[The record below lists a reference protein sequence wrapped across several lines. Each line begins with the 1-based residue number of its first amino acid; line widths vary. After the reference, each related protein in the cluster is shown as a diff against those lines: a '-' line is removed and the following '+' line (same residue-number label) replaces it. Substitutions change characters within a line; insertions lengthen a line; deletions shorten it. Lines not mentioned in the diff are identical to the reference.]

1 MGQRLN
7 PISLRLNNNRL
18 ADSKWFSR
26 KNYGELISEDF
37 YFRFYIENFLR
48 NLLIPLHRIV
58 IKRNYDQVDL
68 FVYLLENKHLRRK
81 NFNFRK
87 YYAKN
92 SNKELDSQIKHSI
105 RFGSKIKRQD
115 AFLNYM
121 FYRWYNF
128 GPRDSSLM
136 SRQIENFDKPFVHE
150 QFLEKSSSEKGFSKN
165 PSKRFFKK
173 KLFRNFR
180 KSKQSL
186 QFLQKLLLNFFKK
199 NFLIK
204 NLNFHF
210 VNLEKNSTSLNSYVL
225 VHKPKPK
232 NNIKNSLLFAKN
244 YFKLYTLK
252 SSFHRDSIYLDKNIF
267 SLNYFNRVKDGELNL
282 VPFTNL
288 DNTDFG
294 NAFIS
299 LNDKKDGNILEQEGV
314 HLYENSLNNFY
325 KRKVLFSGNNDTNI
339 IRFDEEYFREI
350 FKTLYLLRLVK
361 NISSNKWKNLF
372 QTVIK
377 RNSLESLSNLFGL
390 IKKNR
395 LVFEYKSIMDDSPR
409 EKNLDLGFISI
420 NRPLTKN
427 STNYAMNVRDF
438 FRVPNYLKMFTHVL
452 QISLLYQSA
461 SLLGSSF
468 SYIIEK
474 NFNEE
479 KGRRHRN
486 ILRFL
491 KSNFYRCMQNYQK
504 MSISNHYMNSFT
516 ELNGGLNNTGSKFK
530 VNNSH
535 FNNKLGLLFILK
547 GKFRRDGK
555 KQIKK
560 YKFNLPMRM
569 QKKTSLVDYFHTFIF
584 TRFGILSFKIW
595 LYTPS
600 VHVNSGYK
608 KLYQLYNFK
617 KYNLNERL
625 HLLAK

>member
-26 KNYGELISEDF
+26 KNSGELISEDF

-58 IKRNYDQVDL
+58 IKRNYDQVDI

-87 YYAKN
+87 YYFKN
-92 SNKELDSQIKHSI
+92 LNKDLDNQIKHSI

-115 AFLNYM
+115 SFLNFM
-121 FYRWYNF
+121 FNQWYNF

-136 SRQIENFDKPFVHE
+136 SRQRENFDKPLIHE
-150 QFLEKSSSEKGFSKN
+150 QFLNKTSKERKIFKN
-165 PSKRFFKK
+165 SNKRSFKK
-173 KLFRNFR
+173 KLFKNFR

-186 QFLQKLLLNFFKK
+186 KFLEKLLFNFFKK
-199 NFLIK
+199 NFLIN

-210 VNLEKNSTSLNSYVL
+210 INLEKHGTSLNSYIL
-225 VHKPKPK
+225 IEKPRAKDH
-232 NNIKNSLLFAKN
+232 IKDIYSFAKN

-252 SSFHRDSIYLDKNIF
+252 SNFYQDITCLDKNIF
-267 SLNYFNRVKDGELNL
+267 SLNYFNKKNDKELNF
-282 VPFTNL
+282 VSGIDTSNL
-288 DNTDFG
+288 YFK
-294 NAFIS
+294 NAFI
-299 LNDKKDGNILEQEGV
+299 LLDNQKDRNIFKQGGI
-314 HLYENSLNNFY
+314 HLYKNSLNNFY
-325 KRKVLFSGNNDTNI
+325 RCKVLFNEHDDLNI
-339 IRFDEEYFREI
+339 IRMDHEYFKQILEI
-350 FKTLYLLRLVK
+350 LNLFRSIK
-361 NISSNKWKNLF
+361 NISSNKLKISLQKF
-372 QTVIK
+372 LK
-377 RNSLESLSNLFGL
+377 RNSLESLSNFLKL
-390 IKKNR
+390 IQNKRIILEYNEALNKN
-395 LVFEYKSIMDDSPR
+395 SNNN
-409 EKNLDLGFISI
+409 NLNVGYLSI
-420 NRPLTKN
+420 NKSLTKN
-427 STNYAMNVRDF
+427 SLNYATNIRDF

-468 SYIIEK
+468 CYIIEK

-479 KGRRHRN
+479 KGRRHKN

-504 MSISNHYMNSFT
+504 MSISNHYTNSFT
-516 ELNGGLNNTGSKFK
+516 ELDNHSNVPSKFK

-535 FNNKLGLLFILK
+535 LNNKLGLLFILK

-560 YKFNLPMRM
+560 YKFNLPMKM

-600 VHVNSGYK
+600 IRVNSEYK

-625 HLLAK
+625 HLLDK

>member
-48 NLLIPLHRIV
+48 NLLIPLHRVV
-58 IKRNYDQVDL
+58 IKRNYDQVDI

-92 SNKELDSQIKHSI
+92 FNKDLDNQIKHSI

-115 AFLNYM
+115 TFLNFM
-121 FYRWYNF
+121 FNQWYNF

-136 SRQIENFDKPFVHE
+136 SRQKDNFDKPLIHE
-150 QFLEKSSSEKGFSKN
+150 QFLDKTVKEKEFLKN
-165 PSKRFFKK
+165 SSKRFFKK
-173 KLFRNFR
+173 KLFKNFR

-186 QFLQKLLLNFFKK
+186 KFLEKLLFNFFKK
-199 NFLIK
+199 NFLIN
-204 NLNFHF
+204 NLNFHLI
-210 VNLEKNSTSLNSYVL
+210 NLEKNATSLNSYVL
-225 VHKPKPK
+225 VEKPRAKDH
-232 NNIKNSLLFAKN
+232 IKDIYSFAKN

-252 SSFHRDSIYLDKNIF
+252 SNFYQDILHLDKNIF
-267 SLNYFNRVKDGELNL
+267 SLNYFDKTKDKELDFIARIDTSNSHL
-282 VPFTNL
+282 KSAFVLL
-288 DNTDFG
+288 DG
-294 NAFIS
+294 
-299 LNDKKDGNILEQEGV
+299 KKDNNIIKQEGINI
-314 HLYENSLNNFY
+314 YKNSLNRFY
-325 KRKVLFSGNNDTNI
+325 KRKVLFDGHNDLNI
-339 IRFDEEYFREI
+339 IRIDQEYFKQILEI
-350 FKTLYLLRLVK
+350 LSLFRSIKRMPLSKL
-361 NISSNKWKNLF
+361 NIDLQKIL
-372 QTVIK
+372 K
-377 RNSLESLSNLFGL
+377 RNSLELLSNFFKL
-390 IKKNR
+390 IKNKRLILEYNNNARTNHSSQKN
-395 LVFEYKSIMDDSPR
+395 F
-409 EKNLDLGFISI
+409 NLGFLSISKS
-420 NRPLTKN
+420 LTKD
-427 STNYAMNVRDF
+427 SLNYATNVRDF

-452 QISLLYQSA
+452 QMSLLYQSA

-479 KGRRHRN
+479 KGRRHKN

-504 MSISNHYMNSFT
+504 MSISNYYMNSFT
-516 ELNGGLNNTGSKFK
+516 ELNERSNSSSKFK
-530 VNNSH
+530 PNNSH
-535 FNNKLGLLFILK
+535 LNNKLGLLFILK

-560 YKFNLPMRM
+560 YKFNLPMKM

-600 VHVNSGYK
+600 IHVNQEYK
-608 KLYQLYNFK
+608 KLYQLYNFS

-625 HLLAK
+625 HLLDK